1 MQIINGKLNAEEIA
15 KTLKQ
20 NIASLKQESGIVP
33 TICTI
38 LVGNNPASKI
48 YVENKIN
55 KAKSLGIEAK
65 TYNLS
70 EETKEEELIKLITKL
85 NDDKNVNGILVQLP
99 LPKHI
104 NSNKVINTITP
115 LKDVDG
121 LTIQNAG
128 LLAQGSQK
136 ALVPCTA
143 LGCLYLIKT
152 VKKDLKG
159 LNGLVIGRSN
169 LVGKPSATL
178 LTYNNVTT
186 TIAHSYTKNLKE
198 LCLQADIII
207 VAAGRQ
213 NLIDASYIKENAI
226 VIDVGINRKQDGKI
240 TGDVNNEN
248 ITKNIHISPVP
259 KGVGPMT
266 VIFLM
271 VNTYKAS
278 LVQNGLENN
287 TTLGNI

>member
-1 MQIINGKLNAEEIA
+1 MQIIDGKLNAEQIGN
-15 KTLKQ
+15 TLKQ
-20 NIASLKQESGIVP
+20 DIANLKQSYGIVP

-38 LVGNNPASKI
+38 LVGKNTASKI

-55 KAKSLGIEAK
+55 KANSLGIKAK
-65 TYNLS
+65 TYHLE
-70 EETKEEELIKLITKL
+70 EETKQEELIALIKKL
-85 NDDKNVNGILVQLP
+85 NDDKSINGILVQLP
-99 LPKHI
+99 LPSHI

-121 LTIQNAG
+121 LTVQNAG
-128 LLAQGSQK
+128 LLSQGSKK

-159 LNGLVIGRSN
+159 LSGLVIGRSN
-169 LVGKPSATL
+169 LVGKPSAVL

-198 LCLQADIII
+198 LCLNSDIII
-207 VAAGRQ
+207 VAAGKQ

-226 VIDVGINRKQDGKI
+226 VIDVGINRKEDGKI

-248 ITKNIHISPVP
+248 ITKNIYISPVP